1 VGIWQYRPEARSGID
16 LDTNF
21 FIGIIAFLGGLFLI
35 LGLWQRKIARRASE
49 QAVREIRE
57 AEVLGT
63 RKALA
68 QHPQIQPYLCIGCG
82 SCIAACPE
90 DGVLGLVDGIS
101 HVIHGSRCIGH
112 GRCAQACPVGAI
124 TVGLGE
130 IAARPDI
137 PLLSGTLET
146 SVPGI
151 YVAGELGGIALIRHA
166 IDQGARAMEDIADRL
181 ERSGRPGGGTG
192 PPDVL
197 VVGAGP
203 AGISAT
209 LKARERGLRCI
220 AIEQDDLGGAVR
232 KYPRRKLTMMQPVD
246 LPLHGR
252 LRKQEY
258 LKEELVEMWE
268 EIVRKFE
275 LPIHTGVRLLS
286 LARVENHLEA
296 RTSRGVLRSRAVV
309 LALGRRGTPRKLG
322 VPGEE
327 TEKVLYQLI
336 DAAGY
341 NGQKLLVVG
350 GGDSAVEAATG
361 LANQAGNLVTL
372 SYRQPAF
379 FRLKERNRRRIEEYS
394 RSGKVRVVFSSEV
407 KAIEPQAVALAIRE
421 GPGTGAGESMER
433 RELIPNDFVFVL
445 AGGDPP
451 FPLLRAT
458 GIQFGGEDRARSG
471 TRSVA

>member
-1 VGIWQYRPEARSGID
+1 MDSHFY
-16 LDTNF
+16 
-21 FIGIIAFLGGLFLI
+21 IGIIAFLGGLFLI
-35 LGLWQRKIARRASE
+35 LGLWQRKIARRSSE
-49 QAVREIRE
+49 RAIREIRE

-112 GRCAQACPVGAI
+112 ARCAQACPVGAI
-124 TVGLGE
+124 TVGLGD
-130 IAARPDI
+130 IASRPDI
-137 PLLSGTLET
+137 PLLSETLET
-146 SVPGI
+146 TVPGV

-166 IDQGARAMEDIADRL
+166 IDQGARAMADIADRL
-181 ERSGRPGGGTG
+181 ARSPRPGGGRG
-192 PPDVL
+192 APDVL

-209 LKARERGLRCI
+209 LKAKERGLSCVTI
-220 AIEQDDLGGAVR
+220 DQDDLGGSVR
-232 KYPRRKLTMMQPVD
+232 KYPRRKLTMMQPVH

-258 LKEELVEMWE
+258 LKEELVELWE
-268 EIVRKFE
+268 RIAREHQ
-275 LPIHTGVRLLS
+275 LPIRTGVRLLS
-286 LARVENHLEA
+286 LARVEGHLAA
-296 RTSRGVLRSRAVV
+296 RTSQGVLRSRAVV

-327 TEKVLYQLI
+327 AEKVLYQLI

-341 NGQKLLVVG
+341 TGQKLLVVG

-361 LANQAGNLVTL
+361 LANQPRNLVTL

-379 FRLKERNRRRIEEYS
+379 FRLKERNRQRIGEYS

-407 KAIEPQAVALAIRE
+407 KAIEAGAVALAIRE
-421 GPGTGAGESMER
+421 GRGTGAGEPAER
-433 RELIPNDFVFVL
+433 TELIPNDFVFVL

-451 FPLLRAT
+451 FPLLRAA
-458 GIQFGGEDRARSG
+458 GIEFGGEERARSG
-471 TRSVA
+471 ARSLA